1 MTVTDAQVHLW
12 LPDTPDRPWPAG
24 THAFA
29 QGPQM
34 SPTTMLAMMDEAG
47 VDRAVLVPPSWE
59 GDRNDYCAAA
69 AMAHPDRFTVFGRV
83 PLNKPLDADGLREW
97 CTTWSLRGIRLT
109 FARGASR
116 EWLKDGTADWLW
128 PVAQELEIPVYL
140 YTPGLIDEVAKIARQ
155 HPDLR
160 ISLDHLTLHT
170 DLRNEQV
177 DPELNAL
184 LPLSKLDNVA
194 VKATSLPSY
203 VTEPYPFPSLHARIA
218 RVLDA
223 FGPRRVFW
231 GSDVT
236 RLPVPYRECVE
247 LFTKAFPFDSEKDR
261 NLVMGGG
268 LADWIGWPE

>member
-1 MTVTDAQVHLW
+1 
-12 LPDTPDRPWPAG
+12 
-24 THAFA
+24 
-29 QGPQM
+29 
-34 SPTTMLAMMDEAG
+34 
-47 VDRAVLVPPSWE
+47 
-59 GDRNDYCAAA
+59 
-69 AMAHPDRFTVFGRV
+69 
-83 PLNKPLDADGLREW
+83 
-97 CTTWSLRGIRLT
+97 
-109 FARGASR
+109 
-116 EWLKDGTADWLW
+116 
-128 PVAQELEIPVYL
+128 
-140 YTPGLIDEVAKIARQ
+140 VAKIARQ
-155 HPDLR
+155 HPGLC
-160 ISLDHLTLHT
+160 ISLDHLTLRT

-184 LPLSKLDNVA
+184 LALSKLDNVA